1 MTKNKHMVQ
10 KGHGAFIQPWNEI
23 EAEVKDAL
31 LHYPVKYNGGIYN
44 TDILREV
51 IESNPGKYHYTYN
64 PHSMVINYRIGTIFK
79 RMEWER
85 VSKGARGSKWRPTT
99 ND

>member
-1 MTKNKHMVQ
+1 MPKNKHMIQ

-31 LHYPVKYNGGIYN
+31 LYYPVKYNGGIYN